1 MKKILLIGC
10 LALTGVFAENIKGI
24 NLETY
29 GVIIEP
35 NSEVEKELKNILN
48 KYNLLKSEATILEPI
63 IVEAKKEIDLNSCT
77 SCHGKEFEKK
87 ALGKSKIVK
96 DMSEKKIIE
105 AMNGYKNDTYGG
117 ILKGAM
123 KQHAMKYNEEEIKL
137 IAEQIKSL

>member
-10 LALTGVFAENIKGI
+10 LALTGLFAENIKGV

-35 NSEVEKELKNILN
+35 NSQVEKELKEVLN
-48 KYNLLKSEATILEPI
+48 KHKLLKPEITILEPI
-63 IVEAKKEIDLNSCT
+63 IVEAKKEIDLNSCM

-96 DMSEKKIIE
+96 EMSKKEIIE

-117 ILKGAM
+117 TLKAAM
-123 KQHAMKYNEEEIKL
+123 KPHAIKHNSEEIDM
-137 IAEQIKSL
+137 IAEQIKNL